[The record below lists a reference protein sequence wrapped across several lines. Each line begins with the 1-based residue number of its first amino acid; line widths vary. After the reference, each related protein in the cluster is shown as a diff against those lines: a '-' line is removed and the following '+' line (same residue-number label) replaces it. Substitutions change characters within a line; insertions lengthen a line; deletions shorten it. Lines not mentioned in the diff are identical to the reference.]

1 MILRRVINHF
11 RKQEWTAIAI
21 DFVIVVLGV
30 FVANQVTVLNQQ
42 RLERRAEAE
51 LIVQLRADVAAAI
64 AELQKL
70 IEWLGPAEEHDDA
83 VRDLA
88 ARFYGDQQVAVAED
102 ICGGIGMLS
111 NINNPVRPLAGIEE
125 IVSGGALS
133 RITDRRLNALISDY
147 HDFKRYTDQQFA
159 RYTDLLTPLDVE
171 FPQYFA
177 TEAYWEEKSQSI
189 RIRGQCNAG
198 ALLADPAFKARLAR
212 QIDYHDSWATLFI
225 ATYGQKLAALQAA
238 LDVAAKARG
247 ITGNGVPD

>member
-1 MILRRVINHF
+1 MILRRVIAHF

-21 DFVIVVLGV
+21 DFGIVVLGV

-42 RLERRAEAE
+42 PLERRAE
-51 LIVQLRADVAAAI
+51 
-64 AELQKL
+64 
-70 IEWLGPAEEHDDA
+70 
-83 VRDLA
+83 
-88 ARFYGDQQVAVAED
+88 AED
-102 ICGGIGMLS
+102 ICGGIGMMS
-111 NINNPVRPLAGIEE
+111 NINNPVRPLAGVEE

-177 TEAYWEEKSQSI
+177 TEAYWEEESQSI
-189 RIRGQCNAG
+189 RIRGQCKARE
-198 ALLADPAFKARLAR
+198 LLADPAFKARFAR
-212 QIDYHDSWATLFI
+212 QIDLHDAWASLYI
-225 ATYGQKLAALQAA
+225 DTYGEKLAALQAA

>member
-1 MILRRVINHF
+1 MILRRVIAHF

-83 VRDLA
+83 VRELA
-88 ARFYGDQQVAVAED
+88 ARFYGDQQATVDQD
-102 ICGGIGMLS
+102 ICGGIGMMS
-111 NINNPVRPLAGIEE
+111 NINNPVRPLAGVEE

-159 RYTDLLTPLDVE
+159 RYADLLTPLDVE

-177 TEAYWEEKSQSI
+177 TEAYWEEESQSI
-189 RIRGQCNAG
+189 RIRGQCKARE
-198 ALLADPAFKARLAR
+198 LLADPAFKARFAR
-212 QIDYHDSWATLFI
+212 QIDLHDAWASLYI
-225 ATYGQKLAALQAA
+225 DTYGEKLAALQAA
-238 LDVAAKARG
+238 LDAAAKARG
-247 ITGNGVPD
+247 ITASSVPE